1 MQFVADGEF
10 GIETVEANSVTE
22 AAQIVAERHAG
33 IECVE
38 VCKDPFWF
46 SIAPAN
52 APDEVRNFQVEI
64 SWKMFEELKMVV
76 VSHSFVDSLC
86 LSPFVVFRFDYD
98 S

>member
-64 SWKMFEELKMVV
+64 CDIGLLIIQGGQDEQS
-76 VSHSFVDSLC
+76 
-86 LSPFVVFRFDYD
+86 
-98 S
+98 